1 MAHSLPQPG
10 VGEAALH
17 CGMAASPEP
26 FSSLSVLSAM
36 ITPAV
41 LISACG
47 ALILSTSAR
56 LGRST
61 DWVRTLTR
69 RFKEL
74 VTPEGQLEPL
84 AREEKQLIIAQLPK
98 ITRRVRLIQRS
109 LTAFYASVGLL
120 VLSSVVTGGSALLG
134 VDAAVLPVVLA
145 IAGAAVLLYASL
157 QLTVEAQL
165 SYQTTREEMRFLEG
179 LGRHYGGLYLKPA
192 VGVATSD
199 G

>member
-1 MAHSLPQPG
+1 
-10 VGEAALH
+10 
-17 CGMAASPEP
+17 MAASPETL
-26 FSSLSVLSAM
+26 SSLSVLSAM

-41 LISACG
+41 LISGCG

-61 DWVRTLTR
+61 DRVRTLTR

-74 VTPEGQLEPL
+74 VTPEGQREPL
-84 AREEKQLIIAQLPK
+84 AREEKQLIIAQVPK
-98 ITRRVRLIQRS
+98 LTRRVRLIQRS

-134 VDAAVLPVVLA
+134 IDAAAWPVVLA
-145 IAGAAVLLYASL
+145 IAGAAFLLYASL

-165 SYQTTREEMRFLEG
+165 SSQITREEMRFLEG
-179 LGRHYGGLYLKPA
+179 LGRHYSGLYLNETADPA
-192 VGVATSD
+192 SPDARAVSPEREARS
-199 G
+199 

>member
-1 MAHSLPQPG
+1 
-10 VGEAALH
+10 
-17 CGMAASPEP
+17 MAASPET

-41 LISACG
+41 LISGCG

-61 DWVRTLTR
+61 DRVRALTR

-74 VTPEGQLEPL
+74 VTPEGQREPL
-84 AREEKQLIIAQLPK
+84 AREEKQLIIAQVPK
-98 ITRRVRLIQRS
+98 LTRRVRLIQRS

-134 VDAAVLPVVLA
+134 LNASVWPVVLA
-145 IAGAAVLLYASL
+145 IAGAAFLLYASL

-165 SYQTTREEMRFLEG
+165 SSQITREEMHFLEG
-179 LGRHYGGLYLKPA
+179 LGRHYSGLYLNETAEPA
-192 VGVATSD
+192 SPDTFVVSPEREVRS
-199 G
+199 

>member
-1 MAHSLPQPG
+1 MTSG
-10 VGEAALH
+10 
-17 CGMAASPEP
+17 PET
-26 FSSLSVLSAM
+26 FSNLSVLSAM

-47 ALILSTSAR
+47 TLILSTSNR

-61 DWVRTLTR
+61 DRVRSLTR

-74 VTPEGQLEPL
+74 VTPEGQQEPL
-84 AREEKQLIIAQLPK
+84 AREEKRLIIAQLPK
-98 ITRRVRLIQRS
+98 ITRRVALIHRS

-120 VLSSVVTGGSALLG
+120 VLSSVITGGSALLG

-145 IAGAAVLLYASL
+145 ILGAAVLLYASL

-165 SYQTTREEMRFLEG
+165 SNQTTRAEMRFLEG
-179 LGRHYGGLYLKPA
+179 LGQHYDSLHLNESSEEPPTRSGHGGA
-192 VGVATSD
+192 R
-199 G
+199 

>member
-1 MAHSLPQPG
+1 
-10 VGEAALH
+10 
-17 CGMAASPEP
+17 MAASPDT

-41 LISACG
+41 LISGCG

-61 DWVRTLTR
+61 DRVRTLTR

-74 VTPEGQLEPL
+74 VTPEGQREPL
-84 AREEKQLIIAQLPK
+84 AREEKGLIIAQVPK
-98 ITRRVRLIQRS
+98 LTRRVRLIQRS

-134 VDAAVLPVVLA
+134 LDAAAWPVVLA
-145 IAGAAVLLYASL
+145 IAGAAFLLYASL

-165 SYQTTREEMRFLEG
+165 SSQITREEMRFLER
-179 LGRHYGGLYLKPA
+179 LGRHYSGLYLNETADLAPPDARAVKPEREA
-192 VGVATSD
+192 RS
-199 G
+199 

>member
-1 MAHSLPQPG
+1 
-10 VGEAALH
+10 
-17 CGMAASPEP
+17 MAASPEP
-26 FSSLSVLSAM
+26 LSSLSVLSAM

-41 LISACG
+41 LISGCG

-61 DWVRTLTR
+61 DRVRTLTR

-74 VTPEGQLEPL
+74 VTPEGQREPL
-84 AREEKQLIIAQLPK
+84 AREEQQLIIAQVPK
-98 ITRRVRLIQRS
+98 LTRRVRLIQRS

-134 VDAAVLPVVLA
+134 IDAAAWPVVLA
-145 IAGAAVLLYASL
+145 IAGAAFLLYASL

-165 SYQTTREEMRFLEG
+165 SSQITREEMRFLEG
-179 LGRHYGGLYLKPA
+179 LGRHYSGLYLNEAAGPAPADPA
-192 VGVATSD
+192 VPDAQAVSPEREVRS
-199 G
+199 

>member
-1 MAHSLPQPG
+1 MASGPDT
-10 VGEAALH
+10 
-17 CGMAASPEP
+17 

-47 ALILSTSAR
+47 ALILSTSTR

-61 DWVRTLTR
+61 DRVRSLTR

-74 VTPEGQLEPL
+74 VTPDGQREPL
-84 AREEKQLIIAQLPK
+84 AREEKALIISQLPK
-98 ITRRVRLIQRS
+98 ITRRVALIQRS
-109 LTAFYASVGLL
+109 LTAFYASVGLF

-134 VDAAVLPVVLA
+134 LDPSVLPVVLA
-145 IAGAAVLLYASL
+145 IVGAATLLYASL

-165 SYQTTREEMRFLEG
+165 SYQITREEMRFLER
-179 LGRHYGGLYLKPA
+179 LGRHYGSLYLGAGEGDETRPYGQDA
-192 VGVATSD
+192 NHPPETRAGRE
-199 G
+199 

>member
-1 MAHSLPQPG
+1 
-10 VGEAALH
+10 
-17 CGMAASPEP
+17 MAASPET

-41 LISACG
+41 LISGCG

-61 DWVRTLTR
+61 DRVRALTR

-74 VTPEGQLEPL
+74 VTPEGQREPL
-84 AREEKQLIIAQLPK
+84 AREEKQLIIAQVPK
-98 ITRRVRLIQRS
+98 LTRRVRLIQRS

-134 VDAAVLPVVLA
+134 IDAAVWPVVLA
-145 IAGAAVLLYASL
+145 IAGAALLLYASL

-165 SYQTTREEMRFLEG
+165 SSQITREEIRFLEG
-179 LGRHYGGLYLKPA
+179 LGRHYSGLYLNETAEPA
-192 VGVATSD
+192 SPDTFVVSPEREVRS
-199 G
+199 